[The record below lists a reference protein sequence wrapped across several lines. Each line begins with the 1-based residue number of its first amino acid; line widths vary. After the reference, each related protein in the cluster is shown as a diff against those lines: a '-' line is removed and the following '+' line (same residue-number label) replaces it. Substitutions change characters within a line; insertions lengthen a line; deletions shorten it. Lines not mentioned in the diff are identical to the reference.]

1 MNRNKALE
9 LFWKG
14 QIKKYINVVKTGEGR
29 VTHYLSTTS
38 FRDSRSRTKV
48 WIISR
53 NGSLGLPE
61 ALERQQLTKPAHLQ
75 LLSDTWDGLLSPVS
89 KQILS
94 KSLPY
99 TGALEQRRSL
109 PENILSRR
117 SFRSR
122 FFSSYVSFA
131 KEGWKKKK
139 VFAAHNNSLNL
150 SFFRMK
156 LSGSACASDPANSQF

>member
-1 MNRNKALE
+1 M
-9 LFWKG
+9 
-14 QIKKYINVVKTGEGR
+14 KTGEGR

-38 FRDSRSRTKV
+38 FRDSCSRNKV

-139 VFAAHNNSLNL
+139 SI
-150 SFFRMK
+150 
-156 LSGSACASDPANSQF
+156 CCSQQFLKFEFL